1 MISTLFAFCLVLL
14 AIAAIARYNESNKL
28 FWTLLVPFLVGF
40 AVLTMFHKKSSV
52 KQEEKVVMQQ
62 NPTQVAALAPD
73 AFMYLLIGD
82 SSKAPKKETSK
93 PASQDSVAISNAPD
107 SSSEIAI
114 KTRDQPLDNIVHDT
128 S

>member
-14 AIAAIARYNESNKL
+14 IIAAIARYNESNKL

-40 AVLTMFHKKSSV
+40 AVLTMTRKKSNV
-52 KQEEKVVMQQ
+52 KQEEKITMQQ

-73 AFMYLLIGD
+73 TFMYLLAGD

-93 PASQDSVAISNAPD
+93 PASQDSVAINSD
-107 SSSEIAI
+107 STSSSEISV
-114 KTRDQPLDNIVHDT
+114 KTRDQPLDNITHDT

>member
-40 AVLTMFHKKSSV
+40 AVLSMTKKSYG

-73 AFMYLLIGD
+73 AFMYLLAGD

-93 PASQDSVAISNAPD
+93 PASQDSVALNSNHA

-114 KTRDQPLDNIVHDT
+114 KTRDQPTDSISHDT